1 MRDARTAAAALF
13 LTGAAFLTA
22 ALFCVAA
29 FFTDGFARFITAFRA
44 FAGVVLR
51 ARTVVF
57 FFAAFFVAVV
67 FFFAV
72 AILTSCSLFVG
83 VVSYFLLLASLCA
96 LREGF
101 LQGTA

>member
-1 MRDARTAAAALF
+1 MRDARTAADTFF

-22 ALFCVAA
+22 ACFRVAA
-29 FFTDGFARFITAFRA
+29 FFAEGFARFITAFRA

-83 VVSYFLLLASLCA
+83 VVPYFFFI
-96 LREGF
+96 GF
-101 LQGTA
+101 ARSPCVE